1 MFYRCK
7 ALESSA
13 WHVPSMH
20 MKHHTDSANSRAPI
34 LAEMPEVY
42 HGGLIASVALVL
54 LFAAIAAAA
63 AIPSMPPIAI
73 LVMAAV
79 GIIVASGLVLGQ
91 FIWRRGTERRLA
103 ELAKSAEDLQEANLR
118 AEASNIAK
126 SRFLAVTSHEI
137 RTPMNGILGMIGL
150 LMETPL
156 TLEQRNYARTAE
168 SSARAL
174 LSIVDELLDAS
185 IAERQGMDVS
195 EEPFDLAALIESV
208 TELLAPRA
216 HAKGIEISS
225 FISMRIPPQI
235 RGDERRLRQVLLNL
249 CGNAIK
255 FTPSGGVGISA
266 KPTEDGKLMITVS
279 DSGIGMSG
287 DEQQR
292 IFEEFTQ
299 GNEETRKLFGGTGLG
314 LTISRRL
321 VEAMNGSI
329 SVRSAPGEGSAFDV
343 TLPVADV
350 VQIGSQD
357 LLGRRSFIL
366 AASPSITA
374 DHIRETLEDSGASV
388 RMIHY
393 PHELLRLLGDAHA
406 TPCTAV
412 LCDGEFA
419 EILHNSWPQ
428 LDSGLTQRVYLML
441 RSEER
446 RQFADLLARNFS
458 GYLLK
463 PFRRHSL
470 LRLVTLREDMKNPPS
485 PTLQQQRNV
494 VSLQAKRQLQV
505 LLAEDNPVNMLLAS
519 TLLRREGYVVTTATD
534 GQDVLNVLAG
544 GARPDL
550 IIMDVEM
557 PVLDGLETTRC
568 IRRKE
573 ADRSLS
579 RIPILALTAN
589 VQRDDIKACLD
600 AGMDGYLS
608 KPFDREA
615 LEDAVSRLTR
625 RQVVA

>member
-1 MFYRCK
+1 
-7 ALESSA
+7 
-13 WHVPSMH
+13 
-20 MKHHTDSANSRAPI
+20 
-34 LAEMPEVY
+34 
-42 HGGLIASVALVL
+42 
-54 LFAAIAAAA
+54 
-63 AIPSMPPIAI
+63 
-73 LVMAAV
+73 
-79 GIIVASGLVLGQ
+79 
-91 FIWRRGTERRLA
+91 
-103 ELAKSAEDLQEANLR
+103 
-118 AEASNIAK
+118 
-126 SRFLAVTSHEI
+126 
-137 RTPMNGILGMIGL
+137 MNGILGMIGL

-156 TLEQRNYARTAE
+156 TLEQRNYARTAD

-185 IAERQGMDVS
+185 IAERQNVDVC

-225 FISMRIPPQI
+225 FISMRIPSQI

-266 KPTEDGKLMITVS
+266 KLREDGKLAIS
-279 DSGIGMSG
+279 INDSGIGMSE

-299 GNEETRKLFGGTGLG
+299 ANEGTRQLFGGTGLG

-321 VEAMNGSI
+321 VEAMDGTI
-329 SVRSAPGEGSAFDV
+329 SVRSAPGVGSSFDV
-343 TLPVADV
+343 VLPMAEAL
-350 VQIGSQD
+350 QPGTQD
-357 LLGRRSFIL
+357 LLRRRSFVL

-374 DHIRETLEDSGASV
+374 DHIRETLEDSGATV
-388 RMIHY
+388 QMLHY
-393 PHELLRLLGDAHA
+393 PHELLRLLGDQDA
-406 TPCTAV
+406 TSYTAV
-412 LCDGEFA
+412 LCDSEFA

-428 LDSGLTQRVYLML
+428 PQGGQRQRVYLML

-446 RQFADLLARNFS
+446 RQFADLLAKNFS

-470 LRLVTLREDMKNPPS
+470 LRLVTLREEAAAQPAA
-485 PTLQQQRNV
+485 
-494 VSLQAKRQLQV
+494 SLQGSRKVIPLQPKRQLQV

-519 TLLRREGYVVTTATD
+519 TLLRREGYSVSTASN
-534 GQDVLNVLAG
+534 GEDVLQALSG
-544 GARPDL
+544 STRPDL
-550 IIMDVEM
+550 VIMDVEM
-557 PVLDGLETTRC
+557 PILDGLEATRC

-573 ADRSLS
+573 ADRGLP
-579 RIPILALTAN
+579 RLPILALTAN
-589 VQRDDIKACLD
+589 VQRSDIESCLE

-608 KPFDREA
+608 KPFDRDALDEA
-615 LEDAVSRLTR
+615 ISRLMK

>member
-1 MFYRCK
+1 
-7 ALESSA
+7 
-13 WHVPSMH
+13 MH
-20 MKHHTDSANSRAPI
+20 TTQHSNSANSGSPI

-54 LFAAIAAAA
+54 LFATIAAAA
-63 AIPSMPPIAI
+63 AIPSLPPIGI
-73 LVMAAV
+73 MVMAAA
-79 GIIVASGLVLGQ
+79 GIVVASGLVLGQ

-103 ELAKSAEDLQEANLR
+103 ELARSAEALQEANLR
-118 AEASNIAK
+118 AEASNVAK

-185 IAERQGMDVS
+185 LAERQGMDVS

-225 FISMRIPPQI
+225 FISMRIPAQI

-266 KPTEDGKLMITVS
+266 RLAEDGKLLITVS
-279 DSGIGMSG
+279 DSGIGMSEG
-287 DEQQR
+287 ELQR

-299 GNEETRKLFGGTGLG
+299 GNDETRKLFGGTGLG
-314 LTISRRL
+314 LTISRQL
-321 VEAMNGSI
+321 VEAMNGTI
-329 SVRSAPGEGSAFDV
+329 SVRSSPGEGSAFDV
-343 TLPVADV
+343 VLPLIDIVQAD
-350 VQIGSQD
+350 SKD
-357 LLGRRSFIL
+357 LLRRRSFVL

-388 RMIHY
+388 RMLHY
-393 PHELLRLLGDAHA
+393 PHELLRLLSDAHA
-406 TPCTAV
+406 APCTAV
-412 LCDGEFA
+412 LCDSEFA

-428 LDSGLTQRVYLML
+428 LGSGSNQRVYLML

-446 RQFADLLARNFS
+446 RQYADLLAKSFS

-470 LRLVTLREDMKNPPS
+470 LRLVTLREGTSNPGA
-485 PTLQQQRNV
+485 TLHHQRNV

-519 TLLRREGYVVTTATD
+519 TLLRREGYTVTTATD

-557 PVLDGLETTRC
+557 PVLNGLEATRS

-573 ADRSLS
+573 VDRSLS
-579 RIPILALTAN
+579 RVPILALTAN
-589 VQRDDIKACLD
+589 VQRADIDACLE

-608 KPFDREA
+608 TPFDREA

>member
-1 MFYRCK
+1 M
-7 ALESSA
+7 LTTQQSN
-13 WHVPSMH
+13 
-20 MKHHTDSANSRAPI
+20 SANSGSPI

-54 LFAAIAAAA
+54 LFATIAAAA
-63 AIPSMPPIAI
+63 AIPSLPPIVI
-73 LVMAAV
+73 LVMATA
-79 GIIVASGLVLGQ
+79 GIVVASGLVLSQ

-103 ELAKSAEDLQEANLR
+103 DLAKSAEALQEANLR
-118 AEASNIAK
+118 AEASNVAK

-185 IAERQGMDVS
+185 LAERQGMDVS

-225 FISMRIPPQI
+225 FISMRIPAQI

-266 KPTEDGKLMITVS
+266 RLAEDGKLLITVS
-279 DSGIGMSG
+279 DSGIGMSEG
-287 DEQQR
+287 EQQR

-314 LTISRRL
+314 LTISRQL
-321 VEAMNGSI
+321 VEAMNGTI
-329 SVRSAPGEGSAFDV
+329 SVRSSPGEGSAFDV
-343 TLPVADV
+343 IVPLTDIVQAD
-350 VQIGSQD
+350 SKD
-357 LLGRRSFIL
+357 LLRRRSFIL
-366 AASPSITA
+366 AAPPSITA

-388 RMIHY
+388 RVLHY
-393 PHELLRLLGDAHA
+393 PHELLRLLGNAHA
-406 TPCTAV
+406 VPCTAI
-412 LCDGEFA
+412 LCDSEFA

-428 LDSGLTQRVYLML
+428 LGSGSNQRIYLML

-446 RQFADLLARNFS
+446 RQYADLLAKNFS

-470 LRLVTLREDMKNPPS
+470 LRLVTLREDTRS
-485 PTLQQQRNV
+485 PGETLHHQPNV

-519 TLLRREGYVVTTATD
+519 TLLRREGYTVTTATN

-544 GARPDL
+544 GTRPDL

-557 PVLDGLETTRC
+557 PVLDGLEATRC
-568 IRRKE
+568 VRRKE

-579 RIPILALTAN
+579 RVPILALTAN
-589 VQRDDIKACLD
+589 VQRADIDACLE

>member
-1 MFYRCK
+1 
-7 ALESSA
+7 
-13 WHVPSMH
+13 MH
-20 MKHHTDSANSRAPI
+20 MKRHADPAITLPTHSSVGVTNASH
-34 LAEMPEVY
+34 L
-42 HGGLIASVALVL
+42 GFIASVALVL
-54 LFAAIAAAA
+54 LFAAIGITAAW
-63 AIPSMPPIAI
+63 PSFLHAGI
-73 LVMAAV
+73 LAMAGAGFLV
-79 GIIVASGLVLGQ
+79 SAGLVLGQ
-91 FIWRRGTERRLA
+91 IMWRNGTERRLA
-103 ELAKSAEDLQEANLR
+103 ELATAAEALQAANLR
-118 AEASNIAK
+118 AEASNVAK
-126 SRFLAVTSHEI
+126 SRFLAITSHEI

-185 IAERQGMDVS
+185 IAERQNLDVA

-225 FISMRIPPQI
+225 FISMRIPSQI

-266 KPTEDGKLMITVS
+266 KLLNAATLAITVS
-279 DSGIGMSG
+279 DSGIGMSD
-287 DEQQR
+287 DEQKR
-292 IFEEFTQ
+292 IFDEFTQ
-299 GNEETRKLFGGTGLG
+299 ANEDTRQIYGGTGLG

-329 SVRSAPGEGSAFDV
+329 SVRSAPGQGAAFDV
-343 TLPVADV
+343 VLPLSEAI
-350 VQIGSQD
+350 QPGTQD
-357 LLGRRSFIL
+357 LLRRKSFIL
-366 AASPSITA
+366 ATSPSITA
-374 DHIRETLEDSGASV
+374 DHIRDTLQDSGASV
-388 RMIHY
+388 QVIHY
-393 PHELLRLLGDAHA
+393 PHELLKLMSDIEAP
-406 TPCTAV
+406 PCTAV
-412 LCDGEFA
+412 LCDSEFA
-419 EILHNSWPQ
+419 EILHNAWPQ
-428 LDSGLTQRVYLML
+428 IDNASKQRVFLML

-446 RQFADLLARNFS
+446 RQFADLLAKNFA

-470 LRLVTLREDMKNPPS
+470 LRLVALRDESNVPAA
-485 PTLQQQRNV
+485 TLQPSRNV
-494 VSLQAKRQLQV
+494 IPLKRQLHV

-519 TLLRREGYVVTTATD
+519 TLLRREGYSVTTANNGEEVLTALSAGQRTD
-534 GQDVLNVLAG
+534 LV
-544 GARPDL
+544 
-550 IIMDVEM
+550 IMDVEM
-557 PVLDGLETTRC
+557 PVLDGLETARC

-579 RIPILALTAN
+579 RLPILALTAN
-589 VQRDDIKACLD
+589 AQREDIEACLE

-608 KPFDREA
+608 KPFDRDALDEA
-615 LEDAVSRLTR
+615 ISRLMK

>member
-1 MFYRCK
+1 
-7 ALESSA
+7 
-13 WHVPSMH
+13 MH
-20 MKHHTDSANSRAPI
+20 KKNSANNASSQPAPGSNPDP
-34 LAEMPEVY
+34 AGENQS
-42 HGGLIASVALVL
+42 GLVAAIVL
-54 LFAAIAAAA
+54 LFLFAGIAILSRFTAPSASAIVAVAISGLLIAGGLVLNQIVWRRITARRMAQLAAAA
-63 AIPSMPPIAI
+63 
-73 LVMAAV
+73 
-79 GIIVASGLVLGQ
+79 
-91 FIWRRGTERRLA
+91 R
-103 ELAKSAEDLQEANLR
+103 DLQEANLR

-126 SRFLAVTSHEI
+126 SRFLAITSHEI

-156 TLEQRNYARTAE
+156 TLEQRNYARTAD

-185 IAERQGMDVS
+185 IAERQAVDVAD
-195 EEPFDLAALIESV
+195 EPFDLAALIESV

-225 FISMRIPPQI
+225 FISMRIPSQI

-255 FTPSGGVGISA
+255 FTPSGGVGLSA
-266 KPTEDGKLMITVS
+266 KLGEDGQLRITVS
-279 DSGIGMSG
+279 DSGIGMSV

-299 GNEETRKLFGGTGLG
+299 ANDDTRQLYGGTGLG

-321 VEAMNGSI
+321 VEAMNGTI
-329 SVRSAPGEGSAFDV
+329 SVRSTPGNGSSFEV
-343 TLPVADV
+343 VLPIAETA
-350 VQIGSQD
+350 QSGTQD
-357 LLGRRSFIL
+357 LLRRRSFVL

-388 RMIHY
+388 QMLQY
-393 PHELLRLLGDAHA
+393 PHELLRLLGDPDAQ
-406 TPCTAV
+406 PCTAI
-412 LCDGEFA
+412 LCDSEFA
-419 EILHNSWPQ
+419 EILQDAWPKAS
-428 LDSGLTQRVYLML
+428 SGRQRTYLML

-446 RQFADLLARNFS
+446 RQYADLLATNFS

-470 LRLVTLREDMKNPPS
+470 LRLVALRDDTAVPAANVQPV
-485 PTLQQQRNV
+485 RNV
-494 VSLQAKRQLQV
+494 ISFQAKRQLHV

-519 TLLRREGYVVTTATD
+519 TLLRREGYSVTPAES
-534 GQDVLNVLAG
+534 GEDVLQALSAG
-544 GARPDL
+544 KRPDL

-568 IRRKE
+568 IRRRE
-573 ADRSLS
+573 TDRGLA
-579 RIPILALTAN
+579 RVPILALTAN
-589 VQRDDIKACLD
+589 VQPSDIEACLH

-615 LEDAVSRLTR
+615 LDEAITRLMK

>member
-1 MFYRCK
+1 M
-7 ALESSA
+7 LTTQQSN
-13 WHVPSMH
+13 
-20 MKHHTDSANSRAPI
+20 SANSGSPI

-54 LFAAIAAAA
+54 LFATIAAAA
-63 AIPSMPPIAI
+63 AIPSLPPIVI
-73 LVMAAV
+73 LVMATA
-79 GIIVASGLVLGQ
+79 GIVVASGLVLSQ

-103 ELAKSAEDLQEANLR
+103 DLAKSAEALQEANLR
-118 AEASNIAK
+118 AEASNVAK

-185 IAERQGMDVS
+185 LAERQGMDVS

-225 FISMRIPPQI
+225 FISMRIPAQI

-266 KPTEDGKLMITVS
+266 RLAEDGKLLITVS
-279 DSGIGMSG
+279 DSGIGMSEG
-287 DEQQR
+287 EQQR

-314 LTISRRL
+314 LTISRQL
-321 VEAMNGSI
+321 VEAMNGTI
-329 SVRSAPGEGSAFDV
+329 SVRSSPGEGSAFDV
-343 TLPVADV
+343 IVPLTDIVQAD
-350 VQIGSQD
+350 SKD
-357 LLGRRSFIL
+357 LLRRRSFIL
-366 AASPSITA
+366 AAPPSITA

-388 RMIHY
+388 RVLHY
-393 PHELLRLLGDAHA
+393 PHELLRLLGNAHA
-406 TPCTAV
+406 VPCTAI
-412 LCDGEFA
+412 LCDSEFA

-428 LDSGLTQRVYLML
+428 LGSGSNQRIYLML

-446 RQFADLLARNFS
+446 RQYADLLAKNFS

-470 LRLVTLREDMKNPPS
+470 LRLVTLREDTRNTGE
-485 PTLQQQRNV
+485 TLHHQRNV

-519 TLLRREGYVVTTATD
+519 TLLRREGYTVTTATD

-544 GARPDL
+544 GTRPDL

-557 PVLDGLETTRC
+557 PVLNGLEATRY

-579 RIPILALTAN
+579 RVPILALTAN
-589 VQRDDIKACLD
+589 VQRADIDACLE

>member
-1 MFYRCK
+1 
-7 ALESSA
+7 
-13 WHVPSMH
+13 MH
-20 MKHHTDSANSRAPI
+20 TTQHSEPANAGSPV

-54 LFAAIAAAA
+54 LFATIAAAA
-63 AIPSMPPIAI
+63 AIPSLPHIAI
-73 LVMAAV
+73 LVMAIA

-91 FIWRRGTERRLA
+91 FIWRRGTVRRLTD
-103 ELAKSAEDLQEANLR
+103 LARSAEALQEANLR
-118 AEASNIAK
+118 AEASNVAK

-185 IAERQGMDVS
+185 LAERQGLDVS

-225 FISMRIPPQI
+225 FISMRIPLQI

-266 KPTEDGKLMITVS
+266 KPTEDGKLLITVS
-279 DSGIGMSG
+279 DSGIGMSES
-287 DEQQR
+287 EQQR

-299 GNEETRKLFGGTGLG
+299 GNDETRKLFGGTGLG

-321 VEAMNGSI
+321 VEAMNGTI
-329 SVRSAPGEGSAFDV
+329 SVRSSPGEGSAFDV
-343 TLPVADV
+343 MLPLADNM
-350 VQIGSQD
+350 QTSTQD
-357 LLGRRSFIL
+357 LLRRRSFIL

-388 RMIHY
+388 QMISY
-393 PHELLRLLGDAHA
+393 PHELLRLLGDTHA
-406 TPCTAV
+406 PPCTAI
-412 LCDGEFA
+412 LCDSEFA
-419 EILHNSWPQ
+419 EILHSSWPQ
-428 LDSGLTQRVYLML
+428 RGSGSNQRVYLML

-446 RQFADLLARNFS
+446 RQYADLLAKSFS

-470 LRLVTLREDMKNPPS
+470 LRLVTLREYTNEPGA
-485 PTLQQQRNV
+485 TLHHQHNV

-519 TLLRREGYVVTTATD
+519 TLLRREGYTVTTATD
-534 GQDVLNVLAG
+534 GQDVLNALAG
-544 GARPDL
+544 GTRPDL

-557 PVLDGLETTRC
+557 PVLNGLEATRC

-579 RIPILALTAN
+579 RVPILALTAN
-589 VQRDDIKACLD
+589 VQRADIDACLE

-615 LEDAVSRLTR
+615 LEDAVTRLTR

>member
-1 MFYRCK
+1 
-7 ALESSA
+7 
-13 WHVPSMH
+13 MH
-20 MKHHTDSANSRAPI
+20 MKHHTDSANSGAPI
-34 LAEMPEVY
+34 LAEMPEVF

-63 AIPSMPPIAI
+63 AIPTMPPIAI
-73 LVMAAV
+73 LVMAAI

-185 IAERQGMDVS
+185 LAERQGMDVS

-266 KPTEDGKLMITVS
+266 KLAEDDNLVITVS

-321 VEAMNGSI
+321 VEAMNGTI

-343 TLPVADV
+343 TLPLADV

-357 LLGRRSFIL
+357 LLRRRSFIL

-393 PHELLRLLGDAHA
+393 PHDLLRLLGDAHA

-412 LCDGEFA
+412 LCDSEFA

-428 LDSGLTQRVYLML
+428 LNSGLSQRIYLML

-470 LRLVTLREDMKNPPS
+470 LRLVTLREEAKGPAA
-485 PTLQQQRNV
+485 THQQQRNV

-573 ADRSLS
+573 PDRSLS
-579 RIPILALTAN
+579 RVPILALTAN
-589 VQRDDIKACLD
+589 VQRSDIDACLE

>member
-1 MFYRCK
+1 MRMK
-7 ALESSA
+7 QNADSLIPN
-13 WHVPSMH
+13 VVTGPS
-20 MKHHTDSANSRAPI
+20 
-34 LAEMPEVY
+34 EVAAGS
-42 HGGLIASVALVL
+42 HGGLIASTVLMLIFAGIGAALALPSMPRIALQSMAGAGLVISVALV
-54 LFAAIAAAA
+54 
-63 AIPSMPPIAI
+63 
-73 LVMAAV
+73 MAQ
-79 GIIVASGLVLGQ
+79 I
-91 FIWRRGTERRLA
+91 FWRKGTEKRLVQLAATA
-103 ELAKSAEDLQEANLR
+103 EALQQANLR

-126 SRFLAVTSHEI
+126 SRFLAITSHEI

-156 TLEQRNYARTAE
+156 TLEQRNYARTAD

-185 IAERQGMDVS
+185 IAERQSVDVC

-225 FISMRIPPQI
+225 FISMRIPSQV

-266 KPTEDGKLMITVS
+266 RLRQDGNLAITVS

-299 GNEETRKLFGGTGLG
+299 ANHETRQLFGGTGLG

-321 VEAMNGSI
+321 VEAMHGTI
-329 SVRSAPGEGSAFDV
+329 SVRSAPGEGSSFDV
-343 TLPVADV
+343 VLPLAET
-350 VQIGSQD
+350 VQTGTQD
-357 LLGRRSFIL
+357 LLRRRSFVL

-388 RMIHY
+388 QMLHY
-393 PHELLRLLGDAHA
+393 PHELLRLLGDPGAA
-406 TPCTAV
+406 AYTAV
-412 LCDGEFA
+412 LCDSEFA

-428 LDSGLTQRVYLML
+428 TSGGPSQRVYLML

-446 RQFADLLARNFS
+446 RQFADLLAKNFS

-470 LRLVTLREDMKNPPS
+470 LRLVTLRDEAAQPAA
-485 PTLQQQRNV
+485 TLQANRKVIQ
-494 VSLQAKRQLQV
+494 LQPKRQLQV
-505 LLAEDNPVNMLLAS
+505 LLAEDNPVNTLLAS
-519 TLLRREGYVVTTATD
+519 TLLRREGYHVTTASN
-534 GQDVLNVLAG
+534 GEEVLNVLSG
-544 GARPDL
+544 GTRPDL

-557 PVLDGLETTRC
+557 PVLDGLEATRC
-568 IRRKE
+568 VRRKE
-573 ADRSLS
+573 ADRGLP

-589 VQRDDIKACLD
+589 VQRADIEACLE

-608 KPFDREA
+608 KPFDRDA
-615 LEDAVSRLTR
+615 LDDAISRLMK

>member
-1 MFYRCK
+1 M
-7 ALESSA
+7 LTTQQSN
-13 WHVPSMH
+13 
-20 MKHHTDSANSRAPI
+20 SANSGSPI

-54 LFAAIAAAA
+54 LFATIAAAA
-63 AIPSMPPIAI
+63 AIPSLPPIVI
-73 LVMAAV
+73 LVMATA
-79 GIIVASGLVLGQ
+79 GIVVASGLVLSQ

-103 ELAKSAEDLQEANLR
+103 DLAKSAEALQEANLR
-118 AEASNIAK
+118 AEASNVAK
-126 SRFLAVTSHEI
+126 SRFLAVTSHES

-185 IAERQGMDVS
+185 LAERQGMDVS

-225 FISMRIPPQI
+225 FISMRIPAQI

-266 KPTEDGKLMITVS
+266 KLAADGKLLITVS
-279 DSGIGMSG
+279 DSGIGMSEG
-287 DEQQR
+287 EQQR

-314 LTISRRL
+314 LTISRQL
-321 VEAMNGSI
+321 VEAMNGTI
-329 SVRSAPGEGSAFDV
+329 SVRSSPGEGSAFDV
-343 TLPVADV
+343 ILPLTDIVQAD
-350 VQIGSQD
+350 SKD
-357 LLGRRSFIL
+357 LLRRRSFIL
-366 AASPSITA
+366 AAPPSITA

-388 RMIHY
+388 RVLHY
-393 PHELLRLLGDAHA
+393 PHELLRLLGNAHA
-406 TPCTAV
+406 VPCTAI
-412 LCDGEFA
+412 LCDSEFA

-428 LDSGLTQRVYLML
+428 LGSGSNQRIYLML

-446 RQFADLLARNFS
+446 RQYADLLAKNFS

-470 LRLVTLREDMKNPPS
+470 LRLVTLREDTRS
-485 PTLQQQRNV
+485 LGETLHHQPNV

-519 TLLRREGYVVTTATD
+519 TLLRREGYTVTTATD

-544 GARPDL
+544 GTRPDL

-557 PVLDGLETTRC
+557 PVLNGLEATRY

-579 RIPILALTAN
+579 RVPILALTAN
-589 VQRDDIKACLD
+589 VQRADIDACLE

>member
-1 MFYRCK
+1 MFSDMRTD
-7 ALESSA
+7 LPSA
-13 WHVPSMH
+13 ASATPTTHLATEAA
-20 MKHHTDSANSRAPI
+20 TDRS
-34 LAEMPEVY
+34 
-42 HGGLIASVALVL
+42 GLIASTAIVL
-54 LFAAIAAAA
+54 LFAGIGTLATHPEMPPLVLQALAAAGL
-63 AIPSMPPIAI
+63 AISLT
-73 LVMAAV
+73 LVITQIM
-79 GIIVASGLVLGQ
+79 
-91 FIWRRGTERRLA
+91 WRRGTDRRLR
-103 ELAKSAEDLQEANLR
+103 ELTTSAKALQEANSR
-118 AEASNIAK
+118 AEASNVAK
-126 SRFLAVTSHEI
+126 SRFLAITSHEI
-137 RTPMNGILGMIGL
+137 RTPMNGILGMLGL

-156 TLEQRNYARTAE
+156 TLEQRNYARTAD

-185 IAERQGMDVS
+185 IAERQSVDVS
-195 EEPFDLAALIESV
+195 REPFDLAALIESV

-225 FISMRIPPQI
+225 FISMRIPSQI

-266 KPTEDGKLMITVS
+266 RLGDDRRLTITVS

-299 GNEETRKLFGGTGLG
+299 ANDETRQLFGGTGLG

-321 VEAMNGSI
+321 VEAMGGTI
-329 SVRSAPGEGSAFDV
+329 SVRSTPGEGSSFDV
-343 TLPVADV
+343 NLPVEEPAAL
-350 VQIGSQD
+350 GAQD
-357 LLGRRSFIL
+357 LLRRRSFVL

-374 DHIRETLEDSGASV
+374 DHIRETLEDSGADV
-388 RMIHY
+388 EMLHY
-393 PHELLRLLGDAHA
+393 PHELLRLLGDADA
-406 TPCTAV
+406 TARTAV
-412 LCDGEFA
+412 LCDSEFA

-428 LDSGLTQRVYLML
+428 STGGSNQRVYLML

-446 RQFADLLARNFS
+446 RQFADLLAKNFA

-470 LRLVTLREDMKNPPS
+470 LRLVTLRTEIAPS
-485 PTLQQQRNV
+485 AAAPQRNV
-494 VSLQAKRQLQV
+494 ISLQSKRQLHV

-519 TLLRREGYVVTTATD
+519 TLLRREGYSVVTAKT
-534 GQDVLNVLAG
+534 GEDVLDMLAAG
-544 GARPDL
+544 KRPDL

-557 PVLDGLETTRC
+557 PVMDGLEATRS

-573 ADRSLS
+573 ADKSLPHL
-579 RIPILALTAN
+579 PILALTAN
-589 VQRDDIKACLD
+589 VQREDIDACLT
-600 AGMDGYLS
+600 AGMDGFLS
-608 KPFDREA
+608 KPFDRDA
-615 LEDAVSRLTR
+615 LEEAISRLMK

>member
-1 MFYRCK
+1 MIPFMR
-7 ALESSA
+7 
-13 WHVPSMH
+13 
-20 MKHHTDSANSRAPI
+20 MKQNADSLIPNVATAP
-34 LAEMPEVY
+34 AETTGGG
-42 HGGLIASVALVL
+42 HGGLVASTTLML
-54 LFAAIAAAA
+54 LFAAIGAVATLPSLPPVVLQAMAGFGVMIGAA
-63 AIPSMPPIAI
+63 
-73 LVMAAV
+73 
-79 GIIVASGLVLGQ
+79 LVLAQ
-91 FIWRRGTERRLA
+91 IFWRRGTEKRLVQLAATA
-103 ELAKSAEDLQEANLR
+103 EALQEANLR
-118 AEASNIAK
+118 AEASNVAK
-126 SRFLAVTSHEI
+126 SRFLAITSHEI

-156 TLEQRNYARTAE
+156 TLEQRNYARTAD

-185 IAERQGMDVS
+185 IAERQSVDVCK
-195 EEPFDLAALIESV
+195 EPFDLAALIESV

-225 FISMRIPPQI
+225 FISMRIPSQI

-266 KPTEDGKLMITVS
+266 RLREDGKLAIAIK
-279 DSGIGMSG
+279 DSGIGMSD

-299 GNEETRKLFGGTGLG
+299 ANDETRQLFGGTGLG

-321 VEAMNGSI
+321 VEAMDGTI
-329 SVRSAPGEGSAFDV
+329 SVSSAPGEGSSFDV
-343 TLPVADV
+343 VLPMAEIL
-350 VQIGSQD
+350 QPGTQD
-357 LLGRRSFIL
+357 LLRRRSFVL

-374 DHIRETLEDSGASV
+374 DHIRETLEDSGATV
-388 RMIHY
+388 QMLHY
-393 PHELLRLLGDAHA
+393 PHELLRLLGDQDA
-406 TPCTAV
+406 TSYTAV
-412 LCDGEFA
+412 LCDSEFA

-428 LDSGLTQRVYLML
+428 PQGGQRQRVYLML

-446 RQFADLLARNFS
+446 RQFADLLAKNFS

-470 LRLVTLREDMKNPPS
+470 LRLVTLREEAAQPAAA
-485 PTLQQQRNV
+485 LQSNRKIIP
-494 VSLQAKRQLQV
+494 LQPKRQLQI

-519 TLLRREGYVVTTATD
+519 TLLRREGYSVSTASN
-534 GQDVLNVLAG
+534 GEDVLQALSG
-544 GARPDL
+544 SMRPDL
-550 IIMDVEM
+550 VIMDVEM
-557 PVLDGLETTRC
+557 PVLDGLEATRC

-573 ADRSLS
+573 ADRGLP
-579 RIPILALTAN
+579 RLPILALTAN
-589 VQRDDIKACLD
+589 AQRSDIESCLE

-608 KPFDREA
+608 KPFDRDALDEA
-615 LEDAVSRLTR
+615 ISRLMK

>member
-1 MFYRCK
+1 LK
-7 ALESSA
+7 AAHGMIPLMRMKQNADSLIPNVVTES
-13 WHVPSMH
+13 
-20 MKHHTDSANSRAPI
+20 
-34 LAEMPEVY
+34 AEVTGEG
-42 HGGLIASVALVL
+42 HGGLIASTTLML
-54 LFAAIAAAA
+54 LFAVIGAVATLPSLPQIVLQAMTGCGVAIGA
-63 AIPSMPPIAI
+63 
-73 LVMAAV
+73 
-79 GIIVASGLVLGQ
+79 GLVLAQ
-91 FIWRRGTERRLA
+91 IFWRRGTEKRLVQLAATA
-103 ELAKSAEDLQEANLR
+103 EALQEANLR

-126 SRFLAVTSHEI
+126 SRFLAITSHEI

-156 TLEQRNYARTAE
+156 TLEQRNYARTAD

-185 IAERQGMDVS
+185 IAERQNVDVC

-225 FISMRIPPQI
+225 FISMRIPSQI

-266 KPTEDGKLMITVS
+266 KLREDGKLAIS
-279 DSGIGMSG
+279 INDSGIGMSE

-299 GNEETRKLFGGTGLG
+299 ANEGTRQLFGGTGLG

-321 VEAMNGSI
+321 VEAMDGTI
-329 SVRSAPGEGSAFDV
+329 SVRSAPGVGSSFDV
-343 TLPVADV
+343 VLPMAEAL
-350 VQIGSQD
+350 QPGTQD
-357 LLGRRSFIL
+357 LLRRRSFVL

-374 DHIRETLEDSGASV
+374 DHIRETLEDSGATV
-388 RMIHY
+388 QMLHY
-393 PHELLRLLGDAHA
+393 PHELLRLLGDQDA
-406 TPCTAV
+406 TSYTAV
-412 LCDGEFA
+412 LCDSEFA

-428 LDSGLTQRVYLML
+428 PQGGQRQRVYLML

-446 RQFADLLARNFS
+446 RQFADLLAKNFS

-470 LRLVTLREDMKNPPS
+470 LRLVTLREEAAAQPAA
-485 PTLQQQRNV
+485 
-494 VSLQAKRQLQV
+494 SLQGSRKVIPLQPKRQLQV

-519 TLLRREGYVVTTATD
+519 TLLRREGYSVSTASN
-534 GQDVLNVLAG
+534 GEDVLQALSG
-544 GARPDL
+544 STRPDL
-550 IIMDVEM
+550 VIMDVEM
-557 PVLDGLETTRC
+557 PILDGLEATRC

-573 ADRSLS
+573 ADRGLP
-579 RIPILALTAN
+579 RLPILALTAN
-589 VQRDDIKACLD
+589 VQRSDIEACLE

-608 KPFDREA
+608 KPFDRDALDEA
-615 LEDAVSRLTR
+615 ISRLMK

>member
-1 MFYRCK
+1 MIPLMR
-7 ALESSA
+7 
-13 WHVPSMH
+13 
-20 MKHHTDSANSRAPI
+20 MKQNADSLIPNVATAP
-34 LAEMPEVY
+34 AETTGGGQ
-42 HGGLIASVALVL
+42 GGLVASTTLML
-54 LFAAIAAAA
+54 LFAAIGAVATL
-63 AIPSMPPIAI
+63 PSLPPVVLQAMAGFG
-73 LVMAAV
+73 VMIGA
-79 GIIVASGLVLGQ
+79 GLVLAQ
-91 FIWRRGTERRLA
+91 IFWRRGTEKRLVQLAATA
-103 ELAKSAEDLQEANLR
+103 EALQEANLR
-118 AEASNIAK
+118 AEASNVAK
-126 SRFLAVTSHEI
+126 SRFLAITSHEI

-156 TLEQRNYARTAE
+156 TLEQRNYARTAD

-185 IAERQGMDVS
+185 IAERQSVDVCM
-195 EEPFDLAALIESV
+195 EPFDLAALIESV

-225 FISMRIPPQI
+225 FISMRIPSQI

-266 KPTEDGKLMITVS
+266 RLREDGKLAIAIK
-279 DSGIGMSG
+279 DSGIGMSD

-299 GNEETRKLFGGTGLG
+299 ANDETRQLFGGTGLG

-321 VEAMNGSI
+321 VEAMDGTI
-329 SVRSAPGEGSAFDV
+329 SVSSAPGEGSSFDV
-343 TLPVADV
+343 VLPMAEIL
-350 VQIGSQD
+350 QPGTQD
-357 LLGRRSFIL
+357 LLRRRSFVL

-374 DHIRETLEDSGASV
+374 DHIRETLEDSGATV
-388 RMIHY
+388 QMLHY
-393 PHELLRLLGDAHA
+393 PHELLRLLGDQDA
-406 TPCTAV
+406 TSYTAV
-412 LCDGEFA
+412 LCDSEFA

-428 LDSGLTQRVYLML
+428 PQGGQRQRVYLML

-446 RQFADLLARNFS
+446 RQFADLLAKNFS

-470 LRLVTLREDMKNPPS
+470 LRLVTLREEAAQPAAA
-485 PTLQQQRNV
+485 LQSNRKIIP
-494 VSLQAKRQLQV
+494 LQPKRQLQI

-519 TLLRREGYVVTTATD
+519 TLLRREGYSVSTASN
-534 GQDVLNVLAG
+534 GEDVLQALSG
-544 GARPDL
+544 SMRPDL
-550 IIMDVEM
+550 VIMDVEM
-557 PVLDGLETTRC
+557 PVLDGLEATRC

-573 ADRSLS
+573 ADRGLP
-579 RIPILALTAN
+579 RLPILALTAN
-589 VQRDDIKACLD
+589 AQRSDIESCLE

-608 KPFDREA
+608 KPFDRDALDEA
-615 LEDAVSRLTR
+615 ISRLMK

>member
-1 MFYRCK
+1 MV
-7 ALESSA
+7 SS
-13 WHVPSMH
+13 MR
-20 MKHHTDSANSRAPI
+20 MKHHVDSAISQA
-34 LAEMPEVY
+34 MP
-42 HGGLIASVALVL
+42 ST
-54 LFAAIAAAA
+54 AAAA
-63 AIPSMPPIAI
+63 AATNHGGLYASIALVVLFGSI
-73 LVMAAV
+73 GVMAALPSIPSLV
-79 GIIVASGLVLGQ
+79 ILVTAVFGLAVSAGLALSQ
-91 FIWRRGTERRLA
+91 ILWRRGTQRQLV
-103 ELAKSAEDLQEANLR
+103 ELATAANALHEANLR
-118 AEASNIAK
+118 AEASNVAK
-126 SRFLAVTSHEI
+126 SRFLAITSHEI

-150 LMETPL
+150 LLETPL

-174 LSIVDELLDAS
+174 LSIVDELLDAT
-185 IAERQGMDVS
+185 IAERQNMDVS

-225 FISMRIPPQI
+225 FISMRIPSQI
-235 RGDERRLRQVLLNL
+235 PGDERRLRQVLLNL

-266 KPTEDGKLMITVS
+266 RLNENGGLSITVS
-279 DSGIGMSG
+279 DSGIGMSD

-299 GNEETRKLFGGTGLG
+299 ANKDTRQIYGGAGLG

-321 VEAMNGSI
+321 VEAMNGTI
-329 SVRSAPGEGSAFDV
+329 AVRSAPGEGSAFEVILPLAD
-343 TLPVADV
+343 TLQPGN
-350 VQIGSQD
+350 QE
-357 LLGRRSFIL
+357 LLRRRSFVL

-374 DHIRETLEDSGASV
+374 DHIRQTLEDSGAVV
-388 RMIHY
+388 RVMHY
-393 PHELLRLLGDAHA
+393 PHELLELLGNSDAL
-406 TPCTAV
+406 PCTAV
-412 LCDGEFA
+412 LCDSEFA
-419 EILHNSWPQ
+419 DILHNAWPQ
-428 LDSGLTQRVYLML
+428 IHNSSKQRVFLML

-446 RQFADLLARNFS
+446 RQFADLLAKNFT
-458 GYLLK
+458 GYVLK

-470 LRLVTLREDMKNPPS
+470 LRLVALRDETVPAA
-485 PTLQQQRNV
+485 TLQPARNV
-494 VSLQAKRQLQV
+494 IPLKRQLHV

-519 TLLRREGYVVTTATD
+519 TLLRREGYSVTMANN
-534 GQDVLNVLAG
+534 GQEVLDVFSG
-544 GARPDL
+544 GNRPDL
-550 IIMDVEM
+550 VIMDVEM

-579 RIPILALTAN
+579 RLPILALTAN
-589 VQRDDIKACLD
+589 AQREDIDACLE

-615 LEDAVSRLTR
+615 LEEAINRLMK